1 MAATVIAF
9 TSVASAFA
17 FPAATVAV
25 FVTVL
30 VFALMMMAA
39 FAFMMFMMMIASG
52 IRVIFQSSFRKSL
65 CRCVSRS
72 LNTGIE
78 PDFCISQRCL
88 GAYSD
93 PAANQGIGFDCL
105 QQTRKRAM
113 TVSI

>member
-1 MAATVIAF
+1 MAVTVSAF
-9 TSVASAFA
+9 TFVTAAFT
-17 FPAATVAV
+17 FTAAAVTV

-39 FAFMMFMMMIASG
+39 FAFMMFMMMITAG
-52 IRVIFQSSFRKSL
+52 IRVILQGSFRKRL
-65 CRCVSRS
+65 CRCVRRS

-78 PDFCISQRCL
+78 PDPCIGQCCL
-88 GAYSD
+88 GTHPD
-93 PAANQGIGFDCL
+93 PAADQGIGFDCL